1 MKTGATPA
9 RRSGRLVA
17 ASLAGVLVALPAA
30 GHASA
35 GTRTPAAATPVT
47 VTVDHAAAGSVG
59 TGFAG
64 FSYEK
69 DRVGAGMF
77 DPHDTALVA
86 LFRLLGPGYL
96 RIGGNLVDIVNWNP
110 AGAGGSASEIAPADV
125 TKLAAFAKATGWHV
139 IYGINLK
146 TNTPANAASEAAFAA
161 HALGPNLV
169 AFEIGN
175 EPNVYDTEAAYE
187 ASFNTYAAAIRAKV
201 PHAVFDGPGTY
212 RHGSWDAQFAADEK
226 DNGLAMLSMH
236 MYIGSNTTASIAG
249 MLSSNPSSFAA
260 DAAAIAG
267 AKSAD
272 HIPQWRMTEANSYF
286 HGGAAD
292 ISNVQAASLWSLDF
306 MEGLAADGAAG
317 VNFHGGTSSQFTLN
331 YSPIAFNGLTPT
343 GVQGV
348 YYGEL
353 LWRLA
358 GPGTLHTAAVTGG
371 TGVSAWAIGDN
382 VILDNKGTTAITAT
396 VTLPAPATSGSSYIL
411 TAPSLTS
418 TAITIAGSSVS
429 GAGAFAPH
437 PTHIAVSGTRMTVNV
452 PAGSAALVVTH

>member
-1 MKTGATPA
+1 MRLPSRL
-9 RRSGRLVA
+9 RRRRGLCA
-17 ASLAGVLVALPAA
+17 IGLACALIALPAA
-30 GHASA
+30 NQAAAANQASA
-35 GTRTPAAATPVT
+35 GTHTPVT
-47 VTVDHAAAGSVG
+47 VTVDHSAAGVVG

-77 DPHDTALVA
+77 DPGDTALVN
-86 LFRLLGPGYL
+86 LFRLLGPGCL

-161 HALGPNLV
+161 HALGSNLV

-175 EPNVYDTEAAYE
+175 EPNVYGTEAAYE
-187 ASFNTYAAAIRAKV
+187 ASFNTYTAAIRAKV
-201 PHAVFDGPGTY
+201 PQAVFDGPGTY

-226 DNGLAMLSMH
+226 DNHLAMLSMH

-249 MLSSNPSSFAA
+249 MLSSNPSSFTT
-260 DAAAIAG
+260 DATAIAG
-267 AKSAD
+267 AKTAD

-286 HGGAAD
+286 HGGAAG

-353 LWRLA
+353 LWKLA
-358 GPGTLHTAAVTGG
+358 GAGTLHTATVTGS
-371 TGVSAWAIGDN
+371 TSVSAWAIGDN
-382 VILDNKGTTAITAT
+382 VILDNKGTTAVTAT
-396 VTLPAPATSGSSYIL
+396 VTLPAPASSGSGYLL

-418 TAITIAGSSVS
+418 TAITIAGSAVS
-429 GAGAFAPH
+429 GDGTFTPS
-437 PTHIAVSGTRMTVNV
+437 PKHIAVSGTRMTVTV